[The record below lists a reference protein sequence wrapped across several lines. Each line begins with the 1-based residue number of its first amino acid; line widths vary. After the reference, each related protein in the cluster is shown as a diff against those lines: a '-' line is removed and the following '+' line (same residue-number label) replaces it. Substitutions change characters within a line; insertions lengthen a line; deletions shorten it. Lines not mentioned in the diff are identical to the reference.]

1 MTIESLLSLKGIY
14 CAFDGINVLED
25 FSLDVSPGQI
35 VCLLGSSGCG
45 KTTVLR
51 TIAGFQS
58 IDDGEIK
65 LRDTRVSAKGY
76 TLAPE
81 KRGLGMV
88 FQDYALFPHLNVTEN
103 ICFGLRKKSKE
114 EKNQIATDLLA
125 MVGLTGMGNRYVHE
139 LSGGQQQRI
148 ALARAL
154 AVKPDL
160 ILMDEPFSNLDVELR
175 ERIGLDVRNIFKKL
189 GIAAIM
195 VTHDQIEAFA
205 LADVIGVMRGGQIMQ
220 WDTPY
225 NLYHEPINRC
235 VAGFVGQGAFIDG
248 ALLSPTVVQTELG
261 VIKGNRAYPWESGS
275 SLDVLLRPD
284 DIVPDPGGAVK
295 GKVIHRAFRGA
306 SILYTITLPSGKDI
320 LALFSSHYDYA
331 VGETVCIKLSVEHLI
346 AFRITP
352 TSDDCSCDEIGS
364 IIQN

>member
-1 MTIESLLSLKGIY
+1 MTDTILSLKGIS
-14 CAFDGINVLED
+14 CSFGDNEVL
-25 FSLDVSPGQI
+25 SGLDLEVSPGQI

-51 TIAGFQS
+51 SIAGFQS

-65 LRDTRVSAKGY
+65 LRESRVSAKGY
-76 TLAPE
+76 TLPPE

-88 FQDYALFPHLNVTEN
+88 FQDYALFPHLDVTEN
-103 ICFGLRKKSKE
+103 ICFGLRKIPKAEKS
-114 EKNQIATDLLA
+114 QIASDLLA
-125 MVGLTGMGNRYVHE
+125 MVGLAGMGTRYVHE

-175 ERIGLDVRNIFKKL
+175 ERLGLDVRNILKKL

-205 LADVIGVMRGGQIMQ
+205 LADVIGVMRGGKIMQ

-225 NLYHEPINRC
+225 NLYHEPVNRC

-261 VIKGNRAYPWESGS
+261 VIKGNRAYPWEIGS

-284 DIVPDPGGAVK
+284 DIVPDPGGDVR
-295 GKVIHRAFRGA
+295 GTVMHRAFRGA
-306 SILYTITLPSGKDI
+306 SILYTIALPSGKEI
-320 LALFSSHYDYA
+320 LALFSSHHDYA
-331 VGETVCIKLSVEHLI
+331 LGETVCINLSVEHLI
-346 AFRITP
+346 AFRITHGEE
-352 TSDDCSCDEIGS
+352 DCSCEEIGS